1 VKSILGELP
10 ITEKQAKKLEVKP
23 RTQMSPML
31 EKNCL
36 LLSGDESYEK
46 SAQKIKSLTGIA
58 VSHSTQQRLVHR
70 YHFEE
75 LPSNPEVAVE
85 EVSLDGGKVRLQNCQ
100 GKSLNLA

>member
-36 LLSGDESYEK
+36 LLSGDESDEK
-46 SAQKIKSLTGIA
+46 
-58 VSHSTQQRLVHR
+58 VV
-70 YHFEE
+70 
-75 LPSNPEVAVE
+75 
-85 EVSLDGGKVRLQNCQ
+85 
-100 GKSLNLA
+100 